1 MAVPSKKKP
10 EPAQDLE
17 FGIDWSRFKYPFQH
31 VLQKRM
37 WCAKNRAGNVPVY
50 EHRKAIIQNLWPT
63 DCSWHY
69 WIDRRLKSV
78 CEHNFVTWMAGGGV
92 GKSADAA
99 AIAIEYWLE
108 APHETAVIVC
118 STTAKELRGR
128 IWSQII
134 RYWLKL
140 PDWVIDNKE
149 DRLLDASM
157 MIRWHPGDWV
167 NGIYGTAIQDGSVEE
182 AVNNIVGRHTKRVFW
197 ILDEMQQV
205 REAIMGAIPNLLKNP
220 ESKMLGMGNPSSF
233 TTMLCRY
240 SEPVNGWK
248 SIPQFCDEWEIRSNG
263 YIGTGKA
270 LFFDGRKNPAILDP
284 EWGKKNTWMTSKEQ
298 MQAHLDSVGGNEN
311 DPSYMCQAIGWP
323 PQMGLESTVLD
334 GAIITTFQCSD
345 KPVWTDGFIQYASL
359 DPAYDGGD
367 DAVLQIMRRG
377 IVKEVKENPDPNV
390 MSQPKVEQ
398 RWVISGH
405 EQIKVPID
413 GDSATPIDYQIV
425 RFVRQECEKRGIPS
439 EELAVATSGRG
450 AALKSIFE
458 IEWGPVNGVEEG
470 GSPSERIVDA
480 RGKTAKETYNTRAS
494 ELCMAIREFAL
505 GNGLR
510 GLPQEVQIQAC
521 ARLSYNLNGKLCA
534 EPKTATKGLQ
544 QAKGTGAKGFKQR
557 LGYSPDHLDAFVIGI
572 EHARQKGAE
581 PSFGMSSP
589 KRYESWN
596 KQIQESEEEINEG
609 YSQEIDWQE
618 EYQETLC

>member
-1 MAVPSKKKP
+1 MPKPKKP
-10 EPAQDLE
+10 EIVEDLE
-17 FGIDWSRFKYPFQH
+17 FGLNWTKAFGSVRIPQ
-31 VLQKRM
+31 LQKRLY
-37 WCAKNRAGNVPVY
+37 CARHNRGTVSQF
-50 EHRKAIIQNLWPT
+50 EHRKAIIQALWPN

-69 WIDRRLKSV
+69 WMDRRLKSV
-78 CEHNFVTWMAGGGV
+78 CDHNFVTWMGGGGV
-92 GKSADAA
+92 GKSSDAA

-134 RYWLKL
+134 RYYMKL
-140 PDWVIDNKE
+140 PQGVFPE
-149 DRLLDASM
+149 GHGELLDASM
-157 MIRWHPGDWV
+157 MIRWQQGDWV
-167 NGIYGTAIQDGSVEE
+167 NGIYGTAIQDGPEE
-182 AVNNIVGRHTKRVFW
+182 QAINNIVGKHTKRVFW
-197 ILDEMQQV
+197 ILDEMQEV

-240 SEPVNGWK
+240 SEPINGWK
-248 SIPQFCDEWEIRSNG
+248 SIPQFSDEWEIRSNG
-263 YIGTGKA
+263 YLGTGKA

-298 MQAHLDSVGGNEN
+298 MEAHLASVGGNEN

-334 GAIITTFQCSD
+334 GAIITTFQCSE

-367 DAVLQIMRRG
+367 EAILQIMRRG
-377 IVKEVKENPDPNV
+377 VVKEKTESTRAEDVFING
-390 MSQPKVEQ
+390 VEVE

-413 GDSATPIDYQIV
+413 GDSKVPVDYQIV
-425 RFVRQECEKRGIPS
+425 RFVRQECERRGIPS
-439 EELAVATSGRG
+439 HECAVACAGRG
-450 AALKSIFE
+450 GALKSIFE
-458 IEWGPVNGVEEG
+458 VEWGPVNGIEEG
-470 GSPSERIVDA
+470 GSPSERVVDA

-510 GLPQEVQIQAC
+510 NIPSEVQIQAC
-521 ARLSYNLNGKLCA
+521 SRLSFNLNGKLCA

-544 QAKGTGAKGFKQR
+544 QAKGAGAKGFKQR
-557 LGYSPDHLDAFVIGI
+557 IGYSPDHLDAFVIGI
-572 EHARQKGAE
+572 EHARQKGAT
-581 PSFGMSSP
+581 PSFGMASP
-589 KRYESWN
+589 VKAEEWN
-596 KQIQESEEEINEG
+596 QKVKEEAEL
-609 YSQEIDWQE
+609 D
-618 EYQETLC
+618 EYQEEDWQDYAENASF